1 MDELNIA
8 KKIRQIRLEN
18 NLTLEKVAKLTGF
31 TKSYLSMVESGKK
44 SPPIATLSKI
54 AHALSVGIA
63 EFFEQKKPEDQI
75 ILIPKGKGKA
85 VVRDGNIFGYR
96 YESIAP
102 TKRRKKMEPF
112 IVTHIFQSKKLG
124 RFDHEGEELFY
135 VLEGMIKFLYGDKEY
150 LLKEGDC
157 LYFDSSIPHRGV
169 GIGKKPAKALVVIC
183 SSS

>member
-1 MDELNIA
+1 MEELRIMR
-8 KKIRQIRLEN
+8 KIRSLRLQKK
-18 NLTLEKVAKLTGF
+18 LTLEKVADRAGF

-54 AHALSVGIA
+54 AKALDVDIA
-63 EFFEQKKPEDQI
+63 AFFEEKKPEDQI
-75 ILIPKGKGKA
+75 TLVSKGEGKP

-102 TKRRKKMEPF
+102 TRRHKKMEPF

-135 VLEGMIKFLYGDKEY
+135 VLEGKIRFLYGDKEY

-157 LYFDSSIPHRGV
+157 LYFDSSVPHRGEGV
-169 GIGKKPAKALVVIC
+169 GKKPAKVLVVIC
-183 SSS
+183 PS

>member
-1 MDELNIA
+1 MDELNIGR
-8 KKIRQIRLEN
+8 KIHQIRLQN
-18 NLTLEKVAKLTGF
+18 DLTLEKVAKLTGF

-54 AHALSVGIA
+54 AKALDVDIPA
-63 EFFEQKKPEDQI
+63 FFEQKKPEDRI
-75 ILIPKGKGKA
+75 ILVRKGEGKA

-102 TKRRKKMEPF
+102 TKRHKKMEPF
-112 IVTHIFQSKKLG
+112 IVTHLFQPKKLG

-135 VLEGMIKFLYGDKEY
+135 VLEGKIKFLYGDRDY

-157 LYFDSSIPHRGV
+157 LYFDASIPHRGEGV
-169 GIGKKPAKALVVIC
+169 GKKPGKVLVVIC
-183 SSS
+183 PSS